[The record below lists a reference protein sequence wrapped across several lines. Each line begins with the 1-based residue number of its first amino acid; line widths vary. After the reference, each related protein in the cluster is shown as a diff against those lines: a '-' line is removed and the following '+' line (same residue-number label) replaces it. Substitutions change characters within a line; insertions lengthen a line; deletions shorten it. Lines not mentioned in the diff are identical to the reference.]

1 MKWLLW
7 SVVALAALF
16 WTGLVAVGAQL
27 SDWLAGVVASGQ
39 AVEVARG
46 AAQWPVPAWLGLWVD
61 PAWVAL
67 LQQAWAD
74 AFTWLSDLLPAT
86 AGWAGGLLGW
96 VAPLLW
102 VVWALGL
109 GLMLLLA
116 GGLHWL
122 MARRD
127 AAAQPSR

>member
-27 SDWLAGVVASGQ
+27 SDWLASVVASGQ

-74 AFTWLSDLLPAT
+74 AFTWLSDLLPVT
-86 AGWAGGLLGW
+86 AGWAGSLLGW

>member
-86 AGWAGGLLGW
+86 AGWAGNLLGW

-127 AAAQPSR
+127 AAAQPSS

>member
-27 SDWLAGVVASGQ
+27 SEWLAGAVASGQ
-39 AVEVARG
+39 AVDVARN
-46 AAQWPVPAWLGLWVD
+46 AAQWPVPAWLALWVD

-74 AFTWLSDLLPAT
+74 VFNWLSGVWPAT
-86 AGWAGGLLGW
+86 AGMAGTLLGW

-102 VVWALGL
+102 LVWAVVL
-109 GLMLLLA
+109 GLMLLVA
-116 GGLHWL
+116 GGLHWWL
-122 MARRD
+122 ARRVP
-127 AAAQPSR
+127 ALPGH

>member
-86 AGWAGGLLGW
+86 PGWAGSLLGW

>member
-7 SVVALAALF
+7 TGVALAALF

-27 SDWLAGVVASGQ
+27 SEWLAAAVSSGQ
-39 AVEVARG
+39 AMEVARG
-46 AAQWPVPAWLGLWVD
+46 AAQWPVPAWLALWVD
-61 PAWVAL
+61 PAWVGL
-67 LQQAWAD
+67 VQQAWAD
-74 AFTWLSDLLPAT
+74 TFAWLSELLPAT
-86 AGWAGGLLGW
+86 AGMAGAVLGW

-102 VVWALGL
+102 VVWAVVL

-122 MARRD
+122 MARRGAG
-127 AAAQPSR
+127 AA

>member
-7 SVVALAALF
+7 GVVALAALF
-16 WTGLVAVGAQL
+16 WTGLVAVGAQI
-27 SDWLAGVVASGQ
+27 SEWLAATVASGQ

-46 AAQWPVPAWLGLWVD
+46 AADWPVPAWLALWVD

-74 AFTWLSDLLPAT
+74 SLTWLSDLLPAT
-86 AGWAGGLLGW
+86 AGVAGTVLGW
-96 VAPLLW
+96 VGPLLW
-102 VVWALGL
+102 LVWALGL

-122 MARRD
+122 LARRRP
-127 AAAQPSR
+127 AVA

>member
-1 MKWLLW
+1 MRWLLW

-39 AVEVARG
+39 AVDLARG
-46 AAQWPVPAWLGLWVD
+46 AAQWPMPAWLALWVD

-67 LQQAWAD
+67 LQQVWAD

-86 AGWAGGLLGW
+86 AGWAGSLLGW

-102 VVWALGL
+102 VVWALVL